1 MALEKQEQNLTNMKT
16 KGIIL
21 PSLCFSCFVCVAGII
36 CFISSLLFDYLKI
49 LLDRIASILV
59 LSH

>member
-21 PSLCFSCFVCVAGII
+21 PSLCLSCFVCVAGII